1 MHEIFS
7 EDAMANETNLKDL
20 LKDPSLL
27 ATQGYLAGEWVDGDD
42 GATFDVTNPAR
53 GDVIAK
59 VADLSR
65 AQTARAIAA
74 AEAAQKEWAA
84 KTAKERANILRR
96 WYDLM
101 MKNAD
106 DLGTILT
113 AEQGKPLAEAKGEIG
128 YGASFIEFFAEEA
141 KRIYGE
147 TIPGHQPDKR
157 IMVLK
162 QPIGVAASIT
172 PWNFPNAMI
181 TRKAAPALAAGCS
194 FVARP
199 AAETPL
205 SALVMGVLAERA
217 GIPKGVLSIIPSS
230 RSSEIG
236 KEFCE
241 NPAVRKLTFT
251 GSTEVG
257 RILLRQAADQVMK
270 CSMELGG
277 NAPFI
282 VFDDADL
289 DEAVAGAI
297 MCKFRNNGQTC
308 VCANRIYVQAGVY
321 DAFAKKLAAALS
333 QMKIGDGL
341 EEGVALGPLINQ
353 DAIAKVQ
360 EHIADATAKGGTVF
374 YGGQSHQGEG
384 FFMPP
389 TIVTGA
395 TKEMAVATEETFGP
409 LAPLF
414 KFEDVDEV
422 IELAN
427 DTIFGLASYFYA
439 KDLSRVYKV
448 AEALEYGIVGVNTG
462 IISTEVAPFGG
473 VKQSGLGREGSH
485 HGIDDYLELKYICM
499 SV

>member
-1 MHEIFS
+1 MLDE
-7 EDAMANETNLKDL
+7 MTNLQSRL
-20 LKDPSLL
+20 NDPSLL
-27 ATQGYLAGEWVDGDD
+27 ATKGYLAGDWVDGEA
-42 GATFDVTNPAR
+42 GSTFEVLNPAR
-53 GDVIAK
+53 GDVVAN
-59 VADLSR
+59 VADFSR
-65 AQTARAIAA
+65 AQTAEAIAK
-74 AEAAQKEWAA
+74 AESAQKAWAA
-84 KTAKERANILRR
+84 RTGKDRANILRR

-101 MKNAD
+101 MANAD
-106 DLGTILT
+106 DLAIILT

-157 IMVLK
+157 ITVIK

-181 TRKAAPALAAGCS
+181 TRKAAPALAAGCA

-199 AAETPL
+199 AKETPL
-205 SALVMGVLAERA
+205 SALVMGVLADRA
-217 GIPKGVLSIIPSS
+217 GIPKGVLSIIPSTQ
-230 RSSEIG
+230 SSAIG

-241 NPAVRKLTFT
+241 NPIVRKLTFT
-251 GSTEVG
+251 GSTEIG

-282 VFDDADL
+282 VFDDADI
-289 DEAVAGAI
+289 EAAVEGAI
-297 MCKFRNNGQTC
+297 LCKFRNNGQTC
-308 VCANRIYVQAGVY
+308 VCANRIYVQAGIY
-321 DAFAKKLAAALS
+321 DVFAEKLAAAVGE
-333 QMKIGDGL
+333 MKVGDGL
-341 EEGVALGPLINQ
+341 EAGTALGPLIN
-353 DAIAKVQ
+353 ASAMTKVQ
-360 EHIADATAKGGTVF
+360 DHISDATAKGAKVIL
-374 YGGQSHQGEG
+374 GGDVPQGPG
-384 FFMPP
+384 HFIAP

-395 TKEMAVATEETFGP
+395 TRDMAVSTEETFGP
-409 LAPLF
+409 FAPLF
-414 KFEDVDEV
+414 KFEDEDEV
-422 IELAN
+422 IALAN

-473 VKQSGLGREGSH
+473 MKQSGLGREGSH
-485 HGIDDYLELKYICM
+485 HGIEDYLEMKYICM
-499 SV
+499 SI

>member
-1 MHEIFS
+1 ML
-7 EDAMANETNLKDL
+7 DAATDLRSL

-27 ATQGYLAGEWVDGDD
+27 ETRAYVNGAWTD
-42 GATFDVTNPAR
+42 GADGTFDVMNPAR
-53 GDVIAK
+53 GDVIAQ

-65 AQTARAIAA
+65 AQVAEAIAA
-74 AEAAQKEWAA
+74 AETAQKDWA
-84 KTAKERANILRR
+84 KWTGKERAAVLRK
-96 WYDLM
+96 WFDLM
-101 MKNAD
+101 MEHQD

-113 AEQGKPLAEAKGEIG
+113 AEQGKPLAEAKGEIA
-128 YGASFIEFFAEEA
+128 YGASFIEFFGEEA
-141 KRIYGE
+141 KRVYGE
-147 TIPGHQPDKR
+147 TIPGHQRDKR
-157 IMVLK
+157 IQVWK

-181 TRKAAPALAAGCS
+181 TRKAGPALAAGCA

-205 SALVMGVLAERA
+205 SAIVMGVLAERA
-217 GIPKGVLSIIPSS
+217 GIPAGVFNVVTSS
-230 RSSEIG
+230 SSSEVG

-257 RILLRQAADQVMK
+257 RILLKQAADQVMK

-289 DEAVAGAI
+289 DAAVEGAI
-297 MCKFRNNGQTC
+297 LCKFRNNGQTC

-321 DAFAKKLAAALS
+321 DAFAEKLHKRVS
-333 QMKIGDGL
+333 EMKVGDGL
-341 EEGVALGPLINQ
+341 EEGTDLGPLINS
-353 DAIAKVQ
+353 AASEKVT
-360 EHIADATAKGGTVF
+360 EHIKDATDKGASVLLGSAEQKMDGNFFAPAILTGVTQDMKVAK
-374 YGGQSHQGEG
+374 
-384 FFMPP
+384 
-389 TIVTGA
+389 
-395 TKEMAVATEETFGP
+395 EETFGP

-414 KFEDVDEV
+414 KFDTEDDV
-422 IELAN
+422 IAMAN

-448 AEALEYGIVGVNTG
+448 AEALEYGIVGINTG
-462 IISTEVAPFGG
+462 IISTEVGPFGG

-485 HGIDDYLELKYICM
+485 HGIEDYLEMKYVCM